1 MHQALHRNPFEDID
15 EDDTDDLD
23 DNTVWK
29 PIGPGRFPEYRDG
42 TNKFIPN
49 PDVLNESD
57 NTARLRRDAI
67 RNSMKHA
74 WNGYKKSA
82 WGADEMLPIS
92 EYGHDNWG
100 GMGVTLVDALDTLWL
115 MDMKDEFW
123 EARNWV
129 RDHLDHDHVGGVSV
143 FETTIRSLGGL
154 LSAYDWSGDKVF
166 LDQAKDLGERL
177 FHAFDSGSGFPS
189 KTINLHDPTSTHMK
203 RERNV
208 AHEKA
213 INLKDRHE
221 GGKEITEDVHH
232 ESTRGLRRQ
241 LQHVDDTT
249 SSHVKDDGHEN
260 LIKVLRHGEHRDPFT
275 VHHLHGDR
283 KHFHSEISYTG
294 GKSLAEVGTL
304 QVENRYL
311 AKVTGIRKYADTTE
325 NVIKTLKEN
334 ASDNSGLYPTQ
345 IRLQNNMPE
354 PLSERDEITFGGRG
368 DSFYE
373 YLLKIWL
380 QGGKKEQMYRDMYDK
395 AMDGLH
401 DLLILKTERNGL
413 TFIAQK
419 KGRTVSK
426 EMDHLACFMAGSL
439 ALGAYTH
446 PDGLES
452 PKAQRDLK
460 TGKALAY
467 TCYQT

>member
-166 LDQAKDLGERL
+166 LEKAEDLGRRLGKAFDTETGFPQKNVILGDDFDLGHHNLIEPGFRDRDIGLRRRLQDQRSTDRNMLREGVLRKTHHMHNHLAMQERREMYHQQMNHQQMYHHNFRDSPRGLLEFARERSSQRKGTNIAEVGSVQIEFRVSTHIKMNTSSERL
-177 FHAFDSGSGFPS
+177 F
-189 KTINLHDPTSTHMK
+189 
-203 RERNV
+203 
-208 AHEKA
+208 
-213 INLKDRHE
+213 
-221 GGKEITEDVHH
+221 VH
-232 ESTRGLRRQ
+232 RF
-241 LQHVDDTT
+241 
-249 SSHVKDDGHEN
+249 KIM
-260 LIKVLRHGEHRDPFT
+260 LIGVSF
-275 VHHLHGDR
+275 
-283 KHFHSEISYTG
+283 
-294 GKSLAEVGTL
+294 A
-304 QVENRYL
+304 
-311 AKVTGIRKYADTTE
+311 
-325 NVIKTLKEN
+325 
-334 ASDNSGLYPTQ
+334 
-345 IRLQNNMPE
+345 
-354 PLSERDEITFGGRG
+354 
-368 DSFYE
+368 SFYVHN
-373 YLLKIWL
+373 I
-380 QGGKKEQMYRDMYDK
+380 
-395 AMDGLH
+395 
-401 DLLILKTERNGL
+401 
-413 TFIAQK
+413 
-419 KGRTVSK
+419 
-426 EMDHLACFMAGSL
+426 
-439 ALGAYTH
+439 
-446 PDGLES
+446 
-452 PKAQRDLK
+452 
-460 TGKALAY
+460 
-467 TCYQT
+467 